1 MKTIHPPRQS
11 GSSLVI
17 VLTMIPY
24 IGIILCWVPA
34 VLIAAA
40 QWGDWTHPLIVTAVF
55 LIVLFGIVPIVW
67 SAILSFQKTNLL
79 STPEWI
85 GLANYRAL
93 SKDPLFKTSVVH
105 AIIYAALF
113 VPLSVAGGLFAAV
126 ALNRRIRGI
135 RFYRLA
141 VFVPLVTSTV
151 ATGIIFLW
159 LLDPTFGLVN
169 YALHAV
175 GLPQQQFLQDPN
187 EALYCIIAMTMWGW
201 LGFDVIVYLAALQG
215 IPEELL
221 EAAEMDGAS
230 RFSRFRSV
238 VVPLLGPST
247 LFLVVWSTINALQL
261 FDEIYVTTRGGP
273 LGSTTVIVYYLY
285 QQAFQFF
292 NGGYG
297 AAIAWVLF
305 LGILVVTLIQMWI
318 GRRRVYY
325 TS

>member
-1 MKTIHPPRQS
+1 VTARAERNRAIDLQRPPLWRR
-11 GSSLVI
+11 
-17 VLTMIPY
+17 
-24 IGIILCWVPA
+24 ILASDHLAGWAFVMPA
-34 VLIAAA
+34 LVLIAVFA
-40 QWGDWTHPLIVTAVF
+40 LI
-55 LIVLFGIVPIVW
+55 PIGW
-67 SAILSFQKTNLL
+67 SLLLSLQNNNLL
-79 STPEWI
+79 APAHYI
-85 GLANYRAL
+85 GLANYKAL
-93 SKDPLFKTSVVH
+93 AKDPQFRSAIGHTLLYTVIFVPVSVVG
-105 AIIYAALF
+105 AL
-113 VPLSVAGGLFAAV
+113 GLAV

-135 RFYRLA
+135 RLYRLA

-151 ATGIIFLW
+151 ATGIVFLW
-159 LLDPTFGLVN
+159 LLDPTFGIVN
-169 YALHAV
+169 YALHAL

-187 EALYCIIAMTMWGW
+187 EALYCIVAMTVWGW

-221 EAAEMDGAS
+221 EASEIDGAG
-230 RFSRFRSV
+230 RWRTFRSI
-238 VVPLLGPST
+238 VVPLLGPAT

-297 AAIAWVLF
+297 AAIAYVLF
-305 LGILVVTLIQMWI
+305 VGIMIVTLVQLWI

-325 TS
+325 SS